1 MIEIY
6 QPNLN
11 NIEKKLLIKS
21 FKKNHISSYGINT
34 KIFENIF
41 SRKYNFKN
49 NFVVNSGTSALQ
61 IALLASGVSKNDLV
75 ITQSYSF
82 AATSNAILNC
92 GAKPWFFD
100 ISKDNFSLN
109 LDQLETILKKKTYIK
124 NNELFHKKTN
134 QKISAILPVFSIGI
148 LIDVKRIKKI
158 AKKYKIEVI
167 FDAAAAHG
175 CINFFKKNLNDSF
188 FCFSF
193 NGNKTL
199 TSGSGGIICNDKSN
213 KNKKI
218 MKLINVGKGKKK
230 YRYDLSGYNFRPS
243 NLLSAIGIGQVSR
256 INEIL
261 KKKNKIFKFYSSNLD
276 NSKFLKQYC
285 KEDTIP
291 WLYFILLKKNI
302 SSKFFQHI
310 KNKKINLDY
319 FWSPLNL
326 NKPYKNY
333 LCENLSNTNYIW
345 RKILILPSHTN
356 LNKKK
361 LDYIKKQIVE
371 ALKFY
376 KLI

>member
-6 QPNLN
+6 KPNLN

-21 FKKNHISSYGINT
+21 FKKNHISSYGTNT

-92 GAKPWFFD
+92 GAEPWFFD

-109 LDQLETILKKKTYIK
+109 LDQLETILKKKTYFK
-124 NNELFHKKTN
+124 NKELFHKKTN

-243 NLLSAIGIGQVSR
+243 NLLSAIGIGQLSR

-261 KKKNKIFKFYSSNLD
+261 KKKNKIFKFYSSSLD
-276 NSKFLKQYC
+276 NSKFFKEYC
-285 KEDTIP
+285 KDDTIP
-291 WLYFILLKKNI
+291 WLYFILLKRNI
-302 SSKFFQHI
+302 STKFFQYI
-310 KNKKINLDY
+310 KKKKINLDY
-319 FWSPLNL
+319 FWSPLNV

-333 LCENLSNTNYIW
+333 LCEDLSNTNYIW

-356 LNKKK
+356 LTKKK
-361 LDYIKKQIVE
+361 LDYIKKQIVD

-376 KLI
+376 KLN